1 MSEPVIR
8 IGKTQIIWNHSSA
21 LLKILVILLLV
32 FSMVALVA
40 LSWVRISI
48 ANQTEA
54 MRAEAAAVEA
64 ANQKLTE
71 RIENKDSQQ
80 VIRDI
85 AKEELGMVSPNT
97 ILIQPE

>member
-8 IGKTQIIWNHSSA
+8 IDKTQIIWNHSSA

-40 LSWVRISI
+40 LNWVRISI

-85 AKEELGMVSPNT
+85 AKEELGMVSPDT

>member
-1 MSEPVIR
+1 MSEPVMKL
-8 IGKTQIIWNHSSA
+8 GKTQIIWNRSST
-21 LLKILVILLLV
+21 LLKALVILLLV

-64 ANQKLTE
+64 ENRKLTE
-71 RIENKDSQQ
+71 RIENMDSQQ

-85 AKEELGMVSPNT
+85 AKEELGLVSPDT
-97 ILIQPE
+97 VLIQPE

>member
-8 IGKTQIIWNHSSA
+8 IGKTQIIWNHSST

-40 LSWVRISI
+40 LNWVRISI

>member
-48 ANQTEA
+48 TNQTEA
-54 MRAEAAAVEA
+54 MRVEAAAIEA

-71 RIENKDSQQ
+71 RMEHKDSQQ

-85 AKEELGMVSPNT
+85 AKEELGMVSPDT
-97 ILIQPE
+97 VLIQPE

>member
-40 LSWVRISI
+40 LNWVRISI

-85 AKEELGMVSPNT
+85 AKEELGMVSPDT

>member
-48 ANQTEA
+48 TNQTEA
-54 MRAEAAAVEA
+54 MRAEAAAIEA

-71 RIENKDSQQ
+71 RMENKDSQQ

-85 AKEELGMVSPNT
+85 AKEELGMVSPDT
-97 ILIQPE
+97 VLIQPE